1 MVIER
6 KEALREI
13 GRRLSTHPVVVL
25 RGPKYCGKTVLARR
39 FADSEAETE
48 TEVAFFDLFRP
59 EDERLLRTP
68 TRAWL
73 PHTGLVV
80 VDEAQRL
87 SGFTE
92 SLRILIERR
101 SPEARTLLLGRGPAA
116 LAQGASEVVGDRLGF
131 VDLAGFDL
139 EEIFGRPGGWRRLW
153 ERGGYPTSYLARSA
167 EFSHSWRRGFV
178 EGIRSGNA
186 LSGEEH
192 LPAGASREF
201 WRVLVRRHGD
211 TWRPAPFARAVRGG
225 EREALRHLDRLEG
238 EGLVSVLPA
247 WHAHVEKRQVLSP
260 KVYVRD
266 SGLLHA
272 LIGSSP
278 LGSSSTGRIPDPPGV
293 ERSFAGFVIEQ
304 VRRRMGQRVY
314 HHWRAEGGVG
324 VALLF
329 WHRRRA
335 FGVETRYGV
344 APKSTWRLRAAVRDL
359 HLERL
364 FVVHPG
370 TERYELDDRIE
381 ALPVAD
387 LPTALPSRH
396 APSF

>member
-6 KEALREI
+6 KEALRGI

-25 RGPKYCGKTVLARR
+25 RGPKYCGKTVRARR

-59 EDERLLRTP
+59 EDDRLLRTP

-80 VDEAQRL
+80 VDEARRL

-92 SLRILIERR
+92 SLRILIDRR

-116 LAQGASEVVGDRLGF
+116 LARGASEVVGDRLGF

-139 EEIFGRPGGWRRLW
+139 EEISGRPGGWRRLW

-167 EFSHSWRRGFV
+167 EFSHSWRLGFV

-186 LSGEEH
+186 LSGDEY

-201 WRVLVRRHGD
+201 WRVLVRRHGGL
-211 TWRPAPFARAVRGG
+211 WRPAPFARAVRGG
-225 EREALRHLDRLEG
+225 EREALRHLDRLER
-238 EGLVSVLPA
+238 EGLVNVLSA
-247 WHAHVEKRQVLSP
+247 WCAQVEKRQVLSP

-272 LIGSSP
+272 LTE
-278 LGSSSTGRIPDPPGV
+278 SSSTGQIPDPPGV

-304 VRRRMGQRVY
+304 VMRRMGQLIY

-344 APKSTWRLRAAVRDL
+344 APKADRRLRAAVRDPG
-359 HLERL
+359 LERL
-364 FVVHPG
+364 FVVYPG
-370 TERYELDDRIE
+370 TERYELEERIE

-396 APSF
+396 GPSF